1 MLRSI
6 VREVGAVVGKGAII
20 AKQFND
26 HYHLSNTLFELGE
39 RCVMR
44 RAHMVKRYELR
55 LFYCHLF

>member
-6 VREVGAVVGKGAII
+6 VLKVGDAVGKGAKIT
-20 AKQFND
+20 KQFND
-26 HYHLSNTLFELGE
+26 HYRLTSTPFELGE

-44 RAHMVKRYELR
+44 RAHMVKRYELK